1 MILKNLVIF
10 TCILG
15 LAACS
20 SEKST
25 EVGYNN
31 VAKNL
36 GKAVLAKV
44 KPKKKAPQTAKKAE
58 GETLNR
64 QMIVDS
70 KAELL
75 LVKLDRVGLYN
86 LIQKSGQNGTH
97 TTYRAPTNYTVTL
110 DRGLITAT
118 RGLGLDLMAQGTNI
132 SIRSMFAN
140 RTKENTYIRKF
151 RYLNTD
157 SQLETTQ
164 FICIMSYEGQ
174 ETINIIG
181 LNYNTGKYLEQCQS
195 EISYFE
201 NQYWVDRN
209 TVTIWK
215 SSQMIHP
222 DLGTITV
229 QKLN

>member
-1 MILKNLVIF
+1 MTPNKLIAIICL
-10 TCILG
+10 LG
-15 LAACS
+15 LTACS
-20 SEKST
+20 SDKDT
-25 EVGYNN
+25 EVGYKN
-31 VAKNL
+31 VIQNL
-36 GKAVLAKV
+36 GKVVLAKV
-44 KPKKKAPQTAKKAE
+44 KPKKKAPQTAQKAE
-58 GETLNR
+58 GQTLDR

-70 KAELL
+70 KAELI

-86 LIQKSGQNGTH
+86 LMQKSGQNGTR

-132 SIRSMFAN
+132 SMRSMFAN
-140 RTKENTYIRKF
+140 RTEADTYIRKF

-222 DLGTITV
+222 SLGLSLIHI
-229 QKLN
+229 